1 MYWFAPVGDRRHTHT
16 LTVKKANALLM
27 SYVFLC
33 ACEACLAYMNVDMYV
48 AAYMMQQACP
58 ARDYY
63 FCFEKKEAAAFFGIS
78 QNLFQFCQT
87 LLHNFDL
94 MVTTTT

>member
-1 MYWFAPVGDRRHTHT
+1 MRICIGLRLLVTEGTHT

-48 AAYMMQQACP
+48 AAYMMQQAC
-58 ARDYY
+58 
-63 FCFEKKEAAAFFGIS
+63 K
-78 QNLFQFCQT
+78 
-87 LLHNFDL
+87 LLAGTGL
-94 MVTTTT
+94 LLLL